1 MFFLYPSTIAIVP
14 MELISLIHKF
24 NNRKWCIAV
33 NILTILRSFS
43 NCINH
48 SRVLTT
54 CNQILVHIWMKFFI
68 FYFNQIIILGD
79 ETEFIKTLFVIQ
91 FMIIF
96 FHWSIIFQLISWF
109 ETYLLKVK
117 KLICDF
123 WMLYRKSLQKFT
135 SEHVEITDPK
145 ETRLMLVTRSK
156 MMMMMVSRLIKL

>member
-1 MFFLYPSTIAIVP
+1 MFFLFPSTIAIVP

-91 FMIIF
+91 FMILF
-96 FHWSIIFQLISWF
+96 FHWSIIFQLICWF

-117 KLICDF
+117 KNSYVISECCIVSLF
-123 WMLYRKSLQKFT
+123 KNLLQNMLRSLTLRKQ
-135 SEHVEITDPK
+135 DWC
-145 ETRLMLVTRSK
+145 
-156 MMMMMVSRLIKL
+156 

>member
-117 KLICDF
+117 KNSYVISECCIVSLF
-123 WMLYRKSLQKFT
+123 KNLLQNMLRSLTLRKQ
-135 SEHVEITDPK
+135 DWC
-145 ETRLMLVTRSK
+145 
-156 MMMMMVSRLIKL
+156 